1 MVLVGYERRHRETVD
16 WFSDYFN
23 LPHRC
28 MVHTDGQC
36 NETAVKGHV
45 IPISRLRLIAD
56 GANRVI
62 TSILDT
68 RKQAHLENMMRRDSD
83 RQELFHF
90 ERRNINNPSMTRR
103 IACAKHDNDVFSA
116 VDDLKI
122 DWEDPRNLAL
132 ISYRSILAR
141 IFIDQY
147 TTFFNDKVKLSNIHG
162 YFDGSIR
169 EKRNICRLR
178 IEFEIMLRTGEF
190 DSWCFETIRVDNTST
205 VAASAVFVRRPT
217 LGEHRRLGNS
227 ILLPGQGLS
236 LKPVPIIVT
245 IYPDE
250 NGQIAVIAYPTWA
263 DRIARI
269 MVAALNEKD
278 RWTQSALLSMTIL
291 EETEII
297 MISSEYWNTLT
308 SSGQELIEKYFLYTM
323 PGDAFSYERP
333 DLDPRLFNLFAMNPI
348 DIKQ

>member
-1 MVLVGYERRHRETVD
+1 MVLVGYERRHRESID
-16 WFSDYFN
+16 WFSDYFS
-23 LPHRC
+23 LPHKC
-28 MVHTDGQC
+28 MVHTNGQC
-36 NETAVKGHV
+36 IETAVKGHV

-56 GANRVI
+56 GSNRVI

-68 RKQAHLENMMRRDSD
+68 RKQAHLDNIMRRDSN
-83 RQELFHF
+83 RRELSHF

-122 DWEDPRNLAL
+122 DWEDSSNLAL

-141 IFIDQY
+141 VFIDRY
-147 TTFFNDKVKLSNIHG
+147 TTYVNNKIRLSNIHG
-162 YFDGSIR
+162 FFDDTIAD
-169 EKRNICRLR
+169 KRNISLLKL
-178 IEFEIMLRTGEF
+178 EFETMLRTDEF
-190 DSWCFETIRVDNTST
+190 DSWHFETIRFDNTST
-205 VAASAVFVRRPT
+205 VAASAVFMRMPT
-217 LGEHRRLGNS
+217 LDEHRQLGNS
-227 ILLPGQGLS
+227 VLLAAQGLS

-297 MISSEYWNTLT
+297 MISSEFWDSL
-308 SSGQELIEKYFLYTM
+308 SSIGKKAIETYFFDTASGY
-323 PGDAFSYERP
+323 GFSYERP
-333 DLDPRLFNLFAMNPI
+333 DVNPQWFNLFSMNPK
-348 DIKQ
+348 DIKR

>member
-16 WFSDYFN
+16 WFSDFFN
-23 LPHRC
+23 LPHKC
-28 MVHTDGQC
+28 MVHTNVQC

-68 RKQAHLENMMRRDSD
+68 RKRAHLENMMRRDSD
-83 RQELFHF
+83 WRELSHF
-90 ERRNINNPSMTRR
+90 ERRNITNLSMTRR

-116 VDDLKI
+116 VDDLQI
-122 DWEDPRNLAL
+122 DWEDPRILAL
-132 ISYRSILAR
+132 ICYRSILAR
-141 IFIDQY
+141 IFIDRY
-147 TTFFNDKVKLSNIHG
+147 TTFVNDRVKLSNIHG
-162 YFDGSIR
+162 YFDGAIR
-169 EKRNICRLR
+169 DKRNILSLR
-178 IEFEIMLRTGEF
+178 HKFESMLRSCEF
-190 DSWCFETIRVDNTST
+190 DSWSFESIHFDTASTI
-205 VAASAVFVRRPT
+205 AASAVFMRRPT
-217 LGEHRRLGNS
+217 LDEHRQLGNS
-227 ILLPGQGLS
+227 VLLAAQGLS

-269 MVAALNEKD
+269 MVAALNEND

-297 MISSEYWNTLT
+297 MISSEFWDSL
-308 SSGQELIEKYFLYTM
+308 SSIGQKAIETYFFDTT
-323 PGDAFSYERP
+323 PGNGSSYERP
-333 DLDPRLFNLFAMNPI
+333 NIDPQWFNLFAMDPK
-348 DIKQ
+348 DIKR